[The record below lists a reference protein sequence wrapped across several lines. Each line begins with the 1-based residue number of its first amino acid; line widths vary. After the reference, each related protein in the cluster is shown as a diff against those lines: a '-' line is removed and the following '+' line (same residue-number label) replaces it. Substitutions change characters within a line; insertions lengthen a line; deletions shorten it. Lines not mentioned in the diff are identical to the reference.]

1 MECGIPAYIE
11 TCIPDFLRLFA
22 ISEEPVKSSP
32 IIPNFINLKPKL

>member
-1 MECGIPAYIE
+1 
-11 TCIPDFLRLFA
+11 LRLFA